1 MLKGHATA
9 QATAAYASRFADL
22 PGNFREMIGV
32 AVSSIGL
39 GTYLGESDSATDA
52 AYADAIRL
60 ALAGGINLLD
70 TAVNYRFQRSERA
83 IGAVLKEMAGQG
95 AIRREEIV
103 VATKGGYLTFDGAVP
118 PDPRRWFEEHF
129 IRPGIVAAD
138 DLVEGS
144 HCLTPRWLA
153 AMIELSRANLGLETI
168 DIYYLHNPEAQLP
181 SVGREEFKR
190 RIRAAFDLLEAKAA
204 EGLIRVYGAATWN
217 GLRVAPDDRS
227 YLSLAEMAA
236 LAEEAGGK
244 DHRFRVIQMPYNLAM
259 AEAFTSRN
267 QRLPD
272 GAMGNTLAAAD
283 ALGIAVCASA
293 SLLQGRLTRGL
304 PPLLNDAFDGLES
317 DAQRALQFVRST
329 PGITVALAGM
339 SSAAHVAD
347 NLGVARRPPAPF
359 DRLMRLFK
367 KVG

>member
-9 QATAAYASRFADL
+9 QATAAYASRFVDL

-39 GTYLGESDSATDA
+39 GTYLGEPDSATDA

-70 TAVNYRFQRSERA
+70 TAVNYRFQRSERT
-83 IGAVLKEMAGQG
+83 IGAVLQEMVKRGD
-95 AIRREEIV
+95 IRRDEV
-103 VATKGGYLTFDGAVP
+103 VIATKGGYITFDGAVP

-129 IRPGIVAAD
+129 IRTGIVASA

-153 AMIELSRANLGLETI
+153 AMIEMSRANLGLETI
-168 DIYYLHNPEAQLP
+168 DIYYLHNPEAQLAAI
-181 SVGREEFKR
+181 GRDEFRR
-190 RIRAAFDLLEAKAA
+190 RIRAAFELLEAKAA
-204 EGLIRVYGAATWN
+204 EGRIGVYGAATWN
-217 GLRVAPDDRS
+217 GFRVAPEDRS
-227 YLSLAEMAA
+227 YLSLTEMAT

-259 AEAFTSRN
+259 AEAFTARN

-329 PGITVALAGM
+329 PGISVALAGM
-339 SSAAHVAD
+339 SSASHVAD
-347 NLGVARRPPAPF
+347 NLGAARRPPAPF

-367 KVG
+367 KVA